1 MAADSAATEP
11 FFCGAGIL
19 LTGTFLMALENGLFC
34 GSHIKHNLVML
45 LVSHDISIPGYHF
58 AWPSYSFLYC
68 QSRQL
73 EHFYLAQHWSQPPLR
88 PIRVTM
94 VISNRSHSL
103 GSLPGR

>member
-45 LVSHDISIPGYHF
+45 WSHMIYPFQDTTLLGLPIPSSTVSLGNLSISTWLSIGH
-58 AWPSYSFLYC
+58 S
-68 QSRQL
+68 
-73 EHFYLAQHWSQPPLR
+73 PPLR